1 VLKLKHNKK
10 RNIGLLTEF
19 FSKHISKS
27 ILNKQDQQLAEAKKI
42 WSKYFR
48 KDTELAKEY
57 QLFTSLYEISVKN
70 KEVAF
75 SLIQTVKGHC
85 KKQNFQQLEK
95 EKTALIQ
102 EINTKINYDKQFFEY
117 QVADYKKIATIQ
129 ILLNSWR
136 ENNLN
141 EIYQVADLEDKLLEQ
156 IIRQDNLVNQQPDTT
171 ILETSDHDIDALV
184 VSIMQEKF
192 NKKYENVLSEE
203 QKHIINLYVFSQQ
216 DENHKKNFISI
227 LDEKKRQTLSFVEYE
242 IANTRDKRNV
252 EKLKEIREVLNNQ
265 SYDNINDDVI
275 TFFVHVC
282 KLKDELR
289 EGENTIV

>member
-1 VLKLKHNKK
+1 MLKLKHNKK

-19 FSKHISKS
+19 FSRHISKS

-42 WSKYFR
+42 WAKYF
-48 KDTELAKEY
+48 KKNTELAKEY
-57 QLFTSLYEISVKN
+57 QLFTTLYEASVKN

-75 SLIQTVKGHC
+75 SLIQTVKEHC
-85 KKQNFQQLEK
+85 KKQNLQQLEK

-102 EINTKINYDKQFFEY
+102 EINTKINSDRQFFEY
-117 QVADYKKIATIQ
+117 EVGDYKKIATIQ

-136 ENNLN
+136 ENSLH

-156 IIRQDNLVNQQPDTT
+156 LIHQDTSSSQPDTK

-203 QKHIINLYVFSQQ
+203 QKNIINSYVFAQQ
-216 DENHKKNFISI
+216 NESHKKKLISI
-227 LDEKKRQTLSFVEYE
+227 LDEKRRQTLSFVEYE
-242 IANTRDKRNV
+242 IANTKDKKNV
-252 EKLKEIREVLNNQ
+252 DKLKEIKEVLNNQ

-275 TFFVHVC
+275 TFYVHVC

-289 EGENTIV
+289 EGDNTIV